1 MVAVTRHGHYIDC
14 YPNRI
19 SRAEARDRLA
29 LPPDSRVV
37 LSLGRLQPYKGI
49 ENLVEAFRSV
59 AGAKDVLLIAGL
71 PSDAEYEARLRAVC
85 DQAAGEGRQ
94 VRYDPRLVPD
104 DELQIYFNACDLV
117 ALPFRQI
124 LNSGSLLMAMSFG
137 CPIVAPRH
145 GSIPEIACGAAWFG
159 YDLDDPSGL
168 TGALRA
174 ALSVPN
180 SDAVR
185 RTVLDFTRRH
195 CDWQHVGQSVAGL
208 YSSVLHRQS

>member
-1 MVAVTRHGHYIDC
+1 MGFGH
-14 YPNRI
+14 
-19 SRAEARDRLA
+19 
-29 LPPDSRVV
+29 PP
-37 LSLGRLQPYKGI
+37 
-49 ENLVEAFRSV
+49 V

-71 PSDAEYEARLRAVC
+71 PCDAEYAARLRGLC
-85 DQAAGEGRQ
+85 DQAACEGRR

-104 DELQIYFNACDLV
+104 EELQIYFNACDLV

-145 GSIPEIACGAAWFG
+145 GSIPEIACAAAWFG
-159 YDLDDPSGL
+159 YDVDDPSGL
-168 TGALRA
+168 TGALRE
-174 ALSVPN
+174 ALSVPS

-185 RTVLDFTRRH
+185 REVLDFTRRN

-208 YSSVLHRQS
+208 YGNVLECQS